1 MAIPSIV
8 RMLLTEPPYNPLP
21 KFIPAAVIGSDPSDF
36 RIIPFA
42 PNFAAFT
49 RISLVA
55 VSILACSFH
64 AHDQYEFAEIMP
76 TSSYGCCGGLE

>member
-1 MAIPSIV
+1 MAMPSIV
-8 RMLLTEPPYNPLP
+8 RMLLIEPPYNPLP
-21 KFIPAAVIGSDPSDF
+21 KSIPAAVIGADPSDL

-42 PNFAAFT
+42 PSFAAFA

-64 AHDQYEFAEIMP
+64 AQDQYEFAEMTPI
-76 TSSYGCCGGLE
+76 SSYGCCGGLE

>member
-8 RMLLTEPPYNPLP
+8 RMLFIVPPYIPLP
-21 KFIPAAVIGSDPSDF
+21 KLMPAALMASDPSDL

-42 PNFAAFT
+42 PSFAAFA

-55 VSILACSFH
+55 VSI
-64 AHDQYEFAEIMP
+64 FA
-76 TSSYGCCGGLE
+76 